1 MAVNLSP
8 VGGVAAQFFTNTGA
22 VLTGGKLYT
31 YLAGTTT
38 PATTFTSSNGSIPWT
53 NPIVLDAAGRVPNS
67 GEIWLTDGIL
77 YKFVLKDSNDVLIAT
92 YDNVSGINSNFVGYT
107 NQQQI
112 ITATA
117 GQTVFDL
124 TISYQPGTN
133 SLSVFVD
140 GVNQY
145 GPGASYAYTETDEN
159 TVTFVSGLHVGAEV
173 KFTTT
178 QQQGASS
185 VDASQVSYT
194 PPFSGS
200 APTNVEA
207 KLAQTI
213 SIDDFAGADFSVKLQ
228 AAIDSLPST
237 GGVIYA
243 ESVTG
248 SQVISQQIAFN
259 KPVTLYIGSATFTV
273 DSGVTS
279 PALKITRPCRIV
291 GSVSSRFYD
300 VTPTMRGFYGTNIT
314 VEAGYSGYVIGVEDV
329 SPYDQFNAA
338 MTQIE
343 NMSIDGNAKAA
354 SGVLIT
360 GTFNVRLAHLLLD
373 DCSVGVDLVN
383 LNNSQGFSEA
393 TNFEDLYI
401 ESCQYGIRGIKSAA
415 TDSLGHAKWEGV
427 RINISDVNAIGMYFN
442 GAYLYASN
450 VTATTIWST
459 SGATNSVG
467 IQFESVDIDERTVF
481 NKVYFESSEATFVG
495 WKLSGTSAYMP
506 TIIATEVSGSGTLY
520 DIGATAKY
528 WPLGRVYSMNGDF
541 EVGVNGW
548 TYYNSPLTSSVA
560 GGQTGKCL
568 KIQTNTASA
577 GSAVNNLPVKLNYR
591 YRVVVWFKQ
600 GSGANSGLIR
610 LGKSVGG
617 TDYASVS
624 PSDAAWTRYEF
635 TFTATGTF
643 LFINLYSSNGSA
655 ASVFSYYDSI
665 SVEELGYSL
674 DL

>member
-22 VLTGGKLYT
+22 VLTGGKIYT

-38 PATTFTSSNGSIPWT
+38 PATTYTSSNGLTPWT
-53 NPIVLDAAGRVPNS
+53 NPIVLDAAGRVSGS
-67 GEIWLTDGIL
+67 GEIWLTDSIL

-92 YDNVSGINSNFVGYT
+92 YDNVSGINSNFVAYT
-107 NQQQI
+107 NQQEI

-117 GQTVFDL
+117 GQTVFNL
-124 TISYQPGTN
+124 SISYQPGTN

-145 GPGASYAYTETDEN
+145 GPGAQYAYTETDAD
-159 TVTFVSGLHVGAEV
+159 TVTFVSGLHVGAVV
-173 KFTTT
+173 KFTST
-178 QQQGASS
+178 QLQGASS

-194 PPFSGS
+194 PPFTGS
-200 APTNVEA
+200 AATNVEA
-207 KLAQTI
+207 KLAQTV

-243 ESVTG
+243 ESITG
-248 SQVISQQIAFN
+248 SQVVSQQIAFN
-259 KPVTLYIGSATFTV
+259 KPITLYIGSATITV
-273 DSGVTS
+273 NSGVTS
-279 PALKITRPCRIV
+279 PAFKVTRPCRIV
-291 GSVSSRFYD
+291 GSVSSRFSD
-300 VTPTMRGFYGTNIT
+300 VTPTVRGFYGTNIT
-314 VEAGYSGYVIGVEDV
+314 VQAGYSGYVIGVEDV
-329 SPYDQFNAA
+329 SPFDQFNAA

-343 NMSIDGNAKAA
+343 NMSIDGNSKAA

-373 DCSVGVDLVN
+373 DCTVGVDLVN

-401 ESCQYGIRGIKSAA
+401 ESCQYGIRGLKSAA
-415 TDSLGHAKWEGV
+415 TDSLGHAKWEGI
-427 RINISDVNAIGMYFN
+427 RINITDPNAIGMYFD

-450 VTATTIWST
+450 VTGVTMWPGGS
-459 SGATNSVG
+459 ATNSVG

-481 NKVYFESSEATFVG
+481 NKVYFESTIASFVG
-495 WKLSGTSAYMP
+495 WKLTGTSTYMP
-506 TIIATEVSGSGTLY
+506 TIIATEVSGLGTLY
-520 DIGATAKY
+520 DIGETAKY
-528 WPLGRVYSMNGDF
+528 WPFSRAYSMNGDF
-541 EVGVNGW
+541 ETGVAGW
-548 TYYNSPLTSSVA
+548 TYYNTPLRSSVA

-568 KIQTNTASA
+568 KLQTDSASA
-577 GSAVNNLPVKLNYR
+577 GIAVNNLPTKLGYR

-600 GSGANSGLIR
+600 GTAANSGLIR
-610 LGKSVGG
+610 LGKTVGG
-617 TDYASVS
+617 TDYATVS

-635 TFTATGTF
+635 TFTSTGAF
-643 LFINLYSSNGSA
+643 LFVNLYSSSGST